1 MKREENKN
9 QIWFKVLTAE
19 GRDLEYESKKWVLP
33 EGEIKPDWITK
44 GSRIGTWLVSN
55 PKEFM
60 QRNNRAFIVEL
71 SLDEPIV
78 EMVGIIWV
86 KRLRLVREA
95 TNMDLKRF
103 GIFRAFKHS
112 S

>member
-1 MKREENKN
+1 MKHEENKN

-19 GRDLEYESKKWVLP
+19 GWDLENESKKWTLP
-33 EGEIKPDWITK
+33 IASKQPGWLTE
-44 GSRIGTWLVSN
+44 GSRIGIWLVSN

-60 QRNNRAFIVEL
+60 QKNNKAFIVEIGEE
-71 SLDEPIV
+71 EPIA
-78 EMVGIIWV
+78 ELIGIIWV

-95 TNMDLKRF
+95 TNLDLKKY

-112 S
+112 T